1 MSAEMGQFT
10 LRADPAKIQATAGSL
25 KTKIGKLRTEL
36 EALVSKVESTAN
48 YWNGDAAEAYR
59 RDFKEEQPEFDEAI
73 RRLDEHVTDL
83 YNIASV
89 YTGAEQINVN
99 VSEAL
104 LSDVIE

>member
-1 MSAEMGQFT
+1 MSTEMGQFT
-10 LRADPAKIQATAGSL
+10 LRADPVKIQATAGNL
-25 KTKIGKLRTEL
+25 KTKINKLRTEL
-36 EALVSKVESTAN
+36 DALISKVESTAN
-48 YWNGDAAEAYR
+48 YWNGDAADAYR

-89 YTGAEQINVN
+89 YTGTEQMNVS

-104 LSDVIE
+104 LSEVIE